1 MTLFMETETL
11 MTLSFLVMILFMAVK
26 ALIVSVVVTEMT
38 YCTAMR
44 VLTPYMVVQERILYM
59 EAMAQ
64 ILLLADMAGIQFLEE
79 MGVMSSVLQTE
90 ATWYGLETVMALVTR
105 K

>member
-26 ALIVSVVVTEMT
+26 AMIVSVVVTEMT

-59 EAMAQ
+59 EAMA
-64 ILLLADMAGIQFLEE
+64 
-79 MGVMSSVLQTE
+79 
-90 ATWYGLETVMALVTR
+90 
-105 K
+105 